1 MYLLQTSEQFKY
13 QKLHEE
19 WTQFKAL
26 SGTKNLTQDQKERW
40 NTVSQELQNL
50 YAIAKAKF
58 EALQKENELAKEE
71 KNQKPKAKGKDT
83 KKKKEDKEPAQEEPE
98 KDLKNMILVRDA
110 LLHPA
115 LESLTLQKYLLK
127 RKNDNALTFEAN
139 KKRKLA

>member
-1 MYLLQTSEQFKY
+1 M
-13 QKLHEE
+13 
-19 WTQFKAL
+19 
-26 SGTKNLTQDQKERW
+26 N
-40 NTVSQELQNL
+40 
-50 YAIAKAKF
+50 
-58 EALQKENELAKEE
+58 LQKK
-71 KNQKPKAKGKDT
+71 KKIKSQKPKEKIL